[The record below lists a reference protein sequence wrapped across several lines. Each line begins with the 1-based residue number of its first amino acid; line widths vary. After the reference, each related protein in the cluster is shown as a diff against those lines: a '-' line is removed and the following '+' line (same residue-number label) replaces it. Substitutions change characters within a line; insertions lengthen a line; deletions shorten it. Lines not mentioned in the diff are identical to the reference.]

1 MQNVIRSIKVRVA
14 SLLTMLVSVLVA
26 TSCITEEVAP
36 NTIRGNFDALWQTLD
51 ERYCFFDLKATEYGL
66 DWNEVYARYQPKLA
80 EQKTLWDYFNL
91 LEDVVCELRDGHV
104 NIISSLGTARY
115 GEWFDNYPANYADTL
130 ERKYLGRTTDYVTTG
145 GLKYRVLADSIAYVR
160 CPSFDVSF
168 GDGNL
173 HVMMLTLAPCKGM
186 ILDIRSNGGGR
197 LTSAEKLAS
206 VFIDEKTLGGYMA
219 HKTGK
224 GHNDFSQ
231 PEAIEI
237 EPFGGRRWTKPL
249 VVLTN
254 RRTYSA
260 ANAFVMYVKGLP
272 GVTIVGDKTGGG
284 SGMPLTSELPCGWT
298 LRFSACPMYDRQMAL
313 TEEGIAP
320 DVKVDITSDDYRR
333 DIDTIIETARRI
345 ILSAGN

>member
-130 ERKYLGRTTDYVTTG
+130 ERKYLGRTTDHVTTG

-345 ILSAGN
+345 ILSADN

>member
-1 MQNVIRSIKVRVA
+1 MQNVIRSIKVRAA
-14 SLLTMLVSVLVA
+14 SLLTMLVSALVA

-160 CPSFDVSF
+160 CPSFDVAF

-237 EPFGGRRWTKPL
+237 EPFGSRRWTKPL

>member
-1 MQNVIRSIKVRVA
+1 MQNVIRSIKVRAA

-51 ERYCFFDLKATEYGL
+51 ERYCFFDLKAAEYGL

-206 VFIDEKTLGGYMA
+206 VFINEKTLGGYMA

-345 ILSAGN
+345 ILSACN

>member
-1 MQNVIRSIKVRVA
+1 
-14 SLLTMLVSVLVA
+14 MLVSALVA

>member
-1 MQNVIRSIKVRVA
+1 MQNVIRSIKFRAA
-14 SLLTMLVSVLVA
+14 SLLTMLVSALVA

-145 GLKYRVLADSIAYVR
+145 GIKYRVLADSIAYVR
-160 CPSFDVSF
+160 CPSFDVVF
-168 GDGNL
+168 GSGNL

-186 ILDIRSNGGGR
+186 ILDIRSNGGGL
-197 LTSAEKLAS
+197 LTQAEKLAS
-206 VFIDEKTLGGYMA
+206 VFVNDKTIGGYMT

-224 GHNDFSQ
+224 GHNDFAKPQ
-231 PEAIEI
+231 AIEI
-237 EPFGGRRWTKPL
+237 EPFEGQRWTKPL

-260 ANAFVMYVKGLP
+260 ANAFVMFVKGLP

-298 LRFSACPMYDRQMAL
+298 LRFSACPMYDRQMTL

-320 DVKVDITSDDYRR
+320 DVKVDITSEDYRR
-333 DIDTIIETARRI
+333 DVDTIIETARRI
-345 ILSAGN
+345 IRSAAD

>member
-1 MQNVIRSIKVRVA
+1 MQNVIRSMKVRVA

-36 NTIRGNFDALWQTLD
+36 NTVRGNFDALWQTLD

-66 DWNEVYARYQPKLA
+66 DWNEVYTRYQPKLA

-130 ERKYLGRTTDYVTTG
+130 ERKYLGRSTDYVTTG

>member
-1 MQNVIRSIKVRVA
+1 MAVA
-14 SLLTMLVSVLVA
+14 
-26 TSCITEEVAP
+26 
-36 NTIRGNFDALWQTLD
+36 
-51 ERYCFFDLKATEYGL
+51 
-66 DWNEVYARYQPKLA
+66 
-80 EQKTLWDYFNL
+80 
-91 LEDVVCELRDGHV
+91 
-104 NIISSLGTARY
+104 
-115 GEWFDNYPANYADTL
+115 
-130 ERKYLGRTTDYVTTG
+130 
-145 GLKYRVLADSIAYVR
+145 
-160 CPSFDVSF
+160 
-168 GDGNL
+168 
-173 HVMMLTLAPCKGM
+173 
-186 ILDIRSNGGGR
+186 
-197 LTSAEKLAS
+197 SAEKLAS

-313 TEEGIAP
+313 TEEGITP

>member
-1 MQNVIRSIKVRVA
+1 MTHFLRSLIARVVCA
-14 SLLTMLVSVLVA
+14 AILLPSAFVM
-26 TSCITEEVAP
+26 TSCVTEEVAP
-36 NTIRGNFDALWQTLD
+36 NTVRGNFDALWQTLD
-51 ERYCFFDLKATEYGL
+51 ERYCFFDLKAAEYGL
-66 DWNEVYARYQPKLA
+66 DWNEVYARYLPEVVQ
-80 EQKTLWDYFNL
+80 QKNLWDYFNL

-145 GLKYRVLADSIAYVR
+145 GMKYRVLADSIAYVR
-160 CPSFDVSF
+160 CPSFDVVF
-168 GDGNL
+168 GSGNL

-186 ILDIRSNGGGR
+186 ILDIRSNGGGL
-197 LTSAEKLAS
+197 LTQAEKLAS
-206 VFIDEKTLGGYMA
+206 VFVNDKTIGGYMT

-224 GHNDFSQ
+224 GHNDFAKPQ
-231 PEAIEI
+231 AIEI
-237 EPFGGRRWTKPL
+237 EPFEGQRWTKPL

-260 ANAFVMYVKGLP
+260 ANAFVMFVKGLP

-298 LRFSACPMYDRQMAL
+298 LRFSACPMYDRQMTL

-320 DVKVDITSDDYRR
+320 DVKVDITSEDYRR
-333 DIDTIIETARRI
+333 DVDTIIETARRI
-345 ILSAGN
+345 IRSAAD

>member
-1 MQNVIRSIKVRVA
+1 MQNVISRIKDRMV
-14 SLLTMLVSVLVA
+14 SLAMVLVTTLA
-26 TSCITEEVAP
+26 MASCVTEEVAP

-51 ERYCFFDLKATEYGL
+51 ERYCFFDLKAAEYGL

-145 GLKYRVLADSIAYVR
+145 GLKYRVLSDSIAYVR

-206 VFIDEKTLGGYMA
+206 VFIEEKTVGGYMA

-237 EPFGGRRWTKPL
+237 EPFSGRRWTKPL

-333 DIDTIIETARRI
+333 DIDTIIETARLI
-345 ILSAGN
+345 ILSADN

>member
-1 MQNVIRSIKVRVA
+1 MQNVIRSIKVRAA
-14 SLLTMLVSVLVA
+14 SLLTMLVSALVA

>member
-14 SLLTMLVSVLVA
+14 SLLTMLVSVLAA

-206 VFIDEKTLGGYMA
+206 VFVAGKTTGGYMA

-224 GHNDFSQ
+224 GHNDFSKPQ
-231 PEAIEI
+231 AIEI
-237 EPFGGRRWTKPL
+237 EPFGGQRWTKPL

-260 ANAFVMYVKGLP
+260 ANAFVMFVKGLP

-320 DVKVDITSDDYRR
+320 DVKVDITSEDYRR
-333 DIDTIIETARRI
+333 DVDTIIETARRI
-345 ILSAGN
+345 IRSADN

>member
-1 MQNVIRSIKVRVA
+1 MQNVLRSIKVRAA
-14 SLLTMLVSVLVA
+14 SLLTMLVSALVA

-260 ANAFVMYVKGLP
+260 ANSFVMYVKGLP

>member
-66 DWNEVYARYQPKLA
+66 DWNEIYARYQPKLA

>member
-115 GEWFDNYPANYADTL
+115 GEWFDNYPANFADTL

-173 HVMMLTLAPCKGM
+173 HVMMLTLAACKGM

-345 ILSAGN
+345 ILSACN

>member
-1 MQNVIRSIKVRVA
+1 MQNVLRSIKVRAA
-14 SLLTMLVSVLVA
+14 SLLTMLVSALVA

-298 LRFSACPMYDRQMAL
+298 LCFSACPMYDRQMAL

>member
-36 NTIRGNFDALWQTLD
+36 NTIRGNFDALWHTLD

-160 CPSFDVSF
+160 CPSFDVAF

-313 TEEGIAP
+313 TEEGITP

>member
-1 MQNVIRSIKVRVA
+1 MQNVIRSIKVRAA
-14 SLLTMLVSVLVA
+14 SLLTMLVSALVA

-51 ERYCFFDLKATEYGL
+51 ERYCFFDLKAAEYGL
-66 DWNEVYARYQPKLA
+66 DWNEVYARYLPEVAQ
-80 EQKTLWDYFNL
+80 QKNLWDYFNL

-130 ERKYLGRTTDYVTTG
+130 ERKYLGRTTDYVTIG
-145 GLKYRVLADSIAYVR
+145 GMKYRVLADSIAYVR
-160 CPSFDVSF
+160 CPSFDVVF
-168 GDGNL
+168 GSGNL

-186 ILDIRSNGGGR
+186 ILDIRSNGGGL
-197 LTSAEKLAS
+197 LTQAEKLAS
-206 VFIDEKTLGGYMA
+206 VFVNDKTIGGYMT

-224 GHNDFSQ
+224 GHNDFAKPQ
-231 PEAIEI
+231 AIEI
-237 EPFGGRRWTKPL
+237 EPFEGQRWTKPL

-260 ANAFVMYVKGLP
+260 ANAFVMFVKGLP

-298 LRFSACPMYDRQMAL
+298 LRFSACPMYDRQMTL

-320 DVKVDITSDDYRR
+320 DVKVDITSEDYRR
-333 DIDTIIETARRI
+333 DVDTIIETARRI
-345 ILSAGN
+345 IRSAAD

>member
-1 MQNVIRSIKVRVA
+1 MQNVLRSIKVRAA

-66 DWNEVYARYQPKLA
+66 DWNEVYTRYQPKLA

-115 GEWFDNYPANYADTL
+115 GEWFDNYPANFADTL

>member
-160 CPSFDVSF
+160 CPSFDVVF
-168 GDGNL
+168 GSGNL
-173 HVMMLTLAPCKGM
+173 HVMMLALAPCKGM
-186 ILDIRSNGGGR
+186 ILDIRSNGGGL
-197 LTSAEKLAS
+197 LTQAEKLAS
-206 VFIDEKTLGGYMA
+206 VFVNDKTIGGYMT

-224 GHNDFSQ
+224 GHNDFAKPQ
-231 PEAIEI
+231 AIEI
-237 EPFGGRRWTKPL
+237 EPFEGQRWTKPL

-260 ANAFVMYVKGLP
+260 ANAFVMFVKGLP

>member
-1 MQNVIRSIKVRVA
+1 MQNVIRSIKVRAA

-26 TSCITEEVAP
+26 TSCVTEEVAP

-186 ILDIRSNGGGR
+186 IVDIRSNGGGR

>member
-1 MQNVIRSIKVRVA
+1 MTHFLRSLIVRVVCA
-14 SLLTMLVSVLVA
+14 VILLPSTFVM
-26 TSCITEEVAP
+26 TSCVTEEVAP
-36 NTIRGNFDALWQTLD
+36 NTVRGNFDALWQTLD
-51 ERYCFFDLKATEYGL
+51 ERYCFFDLKAAEYGL
-66 DWNEVYARYQPKLA
+66 DWNEVYARYLPEVAQ
-80 EQKTLWDYFNL
+80 QKNLWDYFNL

-145 GLKYRVLADSIAYVR
+145 GMKYRVLADSIAYVR
-160 CPSFDVSF
+160 CPSFDVVF
-168 GDGNL
+168 GSGNL

-186 ILDIRSNGGGR
+186 ILDIRSNGGGL
-197 LTSAEKLAS
+197 LTQAEKLAS
-206 VFIDEKTLGGYMA
+206 VFVNDKTIGGYMT

-224 GHNDFSQ
+224 GHNDFAKPQ
-231 PEAIEI
+231 AIEI
-237 EPFGGRRWTKPL
+237 EPFEGQRWTKPL

-260 ANAFVMYVKGLP
+260 ANAFVMFVKGLP

-320 DVKVDITSDDYRR
+320 DVKVDITSEDYRR
-333 DIDTIIETARRI
+333 DVDTIIETARRI
-345 ILSAGN
+345 IRSAAD

>member
-1 MQNVIRSIKVRVA
+1 MQNVIRSIKVRAA
-14 SLLTMLVSVLVA
+14 SLLTMLVSALVA

-51 ERYCFFDLKATEYGL
+51 ERYCFFDLKAAEYGL
-66 DWNEVYARYQPKLA
+66 DWNEVYARYLPEVAQ
-80 EQKTLWDYFNL
+80 QKNLWDYFNL

-206 VFIDEKTLGGYMA
+206 VFIDEKTVGGYMA

>member
-1 MQNVIRSIKVRVA
+1 MQNVIRSIKVRAA
-14 SLLTMLVSVLVA
+14 SLLTMLVSALVA

-313 TEEGIAP
+313 TEEGITP

-345 ILSAGN
+345 ILFAGN

>member
-1 MQNVIRSIKVRVA
+1 MQNVIRSIKVRAV

-345 ILSAGN
+345 ILSACN

>member
-36 NTIRGNFDALWQTLD
+36 NTVRGNFDALWQTLD

-66 DWNEVYARYQPKLA
+66 DWNEVYTRYQPKLA

-206 VFIDEKTLGGYMA
+206 VFIDEKTVGGYMA

>member
-14 SLLTMLVSVLVA
+14 SLLTMLVSVLAA

-206 VFIDEKTLGGYMA
+206 VFIDEITLGGYMA

-345 ILSAGN
+345 ILSADN

>member
-1 MQNVIRSIKVRVA
+1 MQNVIRSMKVRVA

-36 NTIRGNFDALWQTLD
+36 NTVRGNFDALWQTLD

-66 DWNEVYARYQPKLA
+66 DWNEVYTRYQPKLA

-206 VFIDEKTLGGYMA
+206 VFIDEKTVGGYMA

>member
-1 MQNVIRSIKVRVA
+1 MQNVIRSIKFRAA
-14 SLLTMLVSVLVA
+14 SLLTMLVSALVA

-66 DWNEVYARYQPKLA
+66 DWNEVYTRYQPKLA

-115 GEWFDNYPANYADTL
+115 GEWFDNYPANFADTL

-345 ILSAGN
+345 ILSADN

>member
-66 DWNEVYARYQPKLA
+66 DWNEVYTRYQPKLA

-333 DIDTIIETARRI
+333 DIDTIIETARCI
-345 ILSAGN
+345 ILSACN

>member
-130 ERKYLGRTTDYVTTG
+130 ERKYLGRTTDYVATG

-206 VFIDEKTLGGYMA
+206 VFIDEKTLGGYIA

>member
-51 ERYCFFDLKATEYGL
+51 ERYCFFDLKAAEYGL

-104 NIISSLGTARY
+104 NVISSLGTARY

-206 VFIDEKTLGGYMA
+206 VFINEKTLGGYMA

-237 EPFGGRRWTKPL
+237 EPFGGRRWTKSL

>member
-1 MQNVIRSIKVRVA
+1 MQNVIRSIKVHAV

-66 DWNEVYARYQPKLA
+66 DWNEVYTRYQPKLA

-206 VFIDEKTLGGYMA
+206 VFIDKKTLGGYMA

-345 ILSAGN
+345 ILSADN

>member
-1 MQNVIRSIKVRVA
+1 MQNVIRSIKVRAA

-345 ILSAGN
+345 ILSACN

>member
-1 MQNVIRSIKVRVA
+1 M
-14 SLLTMLVSVLVA
+14 
-26 TSCITEEVAP
+26 
-36 NTIRGNFDALWQTLD
+36 
-51 ERYCFFDLKATEYGL
+51 
-66 DWNEVYARYQPKLA
+66 
-80 EQKTLWDYFNL
+80 
-91 LEDVVCELRDGHV
+91 
-104 NIISSLGTARY
+104 
-115 GEWFDNYPANYADTL
+115 
-130 ERKYLGRTTDYVTTG
+130 
-145 GLKYRVLADSIAYVR
+145 KYRVLADSIAYVR
-160 CPSFDVSF
+160 CTSFDVAF

-206 VFIDEKTLGGYMA
+206 VFIDEKTVGGYMA

-237 EPFGGRRWTKPL
+237 KPFGGRRWTKPL

>member
-1 MQNVIRSIKVRVA
+1 MQNVLRSIKVRAA
-14 SLLTMLVSVLVA
+14 SLLTMLVSALVA

>member
-26 TSCITEEVAP
+26 TSCVTEEVAP

-254 RRTYSA
+254 RRTYSS

-298 LRFSACPMYDRQMAL
+298 LRFSACPMYDRKMAL

-345 ILSAGN
+345 ILSACN

>member
-1 MQNVIRSIKVRVA
+1 MQNVIRSIKVRAA

-26 TSCITEEVAP
+26 TSCVTEEVAP

>member
-66 DWNEVYARYQPKLA
+66 DWNEVYTRYQPKLA

-115 GEWFDNYPANYADTL
+115 GEWFDNYPANFADTL

>member
-26 TSCITEEVAP
+26 TSCVTEEVAP

-206 VFIDEKTLGGYMA
+206 VFIDEKTVGGYMA